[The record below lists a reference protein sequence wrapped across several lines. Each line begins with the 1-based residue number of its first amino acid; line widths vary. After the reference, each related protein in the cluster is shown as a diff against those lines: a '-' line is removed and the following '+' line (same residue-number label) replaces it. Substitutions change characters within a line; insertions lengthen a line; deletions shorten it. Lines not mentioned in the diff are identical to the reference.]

1 MDLTGTTH
9 PPAGATAILPVVQAD
24 IRDLGWGLLWIVLLS
39 SLLLVGVGLL
49 GNNILGRWPVFWF
62 RAEPFAWFAAGG
74 KKKDDGV
81 GMEKPEW
88 NAG

>member
-1 MDLTGTTH
+1 MW
-9 PPAGATAILPVVQAD
+9 ACWAIIFWD
-24 IRDLGWGLLWIVLLS
+24 
-39 SLLLVGVGLL
+39 VGRFFG
-49 GNNILGRWPVFWF
+49 F
-62 RAEPFAWFAAGG
+62 RAEPFVWFAAGG